1 MSKEYVKLK
10 KIKISLAILVTIV
23 GILNITGMWNNIPII
38 FLLVALINIFNG
50 RESYKDNRKIEAV
63 MLFMA
68 TIFTCG
74 VAIYMLFF

>member
-1 MSKEYVKLK
+1 M
-10 KIKISLAILVTIV
+10 T
-23 GILNITGMWNNIPII
+23 GIWNNIPIM

-50 RESYKDNRKIEAV
+50 RQSYKDNRKVEAV
-63 MLFMA
+63 MLFIA

>member
-1 MSKEYVKLK
+1 MK
-10 KIKISLAILVTIV
+10 KIKILITILVIIVAILNMT
-23 GILNITGMWNNIPII
+23 GIWNNIPIM

-50 RESYKDNRKIEAV
+50 RQSYKDNRKVEAV
-63 MLFMA
+63 MLFIA